1 VSEKFIHD
9 MREKVIKMEKI
20 SEIQETLQNMATLMV
35 GYPDASEEQSKQ
47 WLDTL
52 NICRIELRRRHPQ
65 GQVRLAPKKV
75 RLAPKTE
82 DDRC

>member
-1 VSEKFIHD
+1 MSQQFIHE

-35 GYPDASEEQSKQ
+35 GYPDASEEQSKR
-47 WLDTL
+47 WLETL

-65 GQVRLAPKKV
+65 GQVRLAPQ
-75 RLAPKTE
+75 TGG
-82 DDRC
+82 D

>member
-1 VSEKFIHD
+1 MSEKFIHD

-35 GYPDASEEQSKQ
+35 GYPEASEEQSKR

-52 NICRIELRRRHPQ
+52 NICRIELWRRHPQ

>member
-1 VSEKFIHD
+1 MSEKFIHD

-75 RLAPKTE
+75 RLAPKTK

>member
-1 VSEKFIHD
+1 MSEKFIHD

-65 GQVRLAPKKV
+65 GQVRLAPKEV

>member
-1 VSEKFIHD
+1 MSQQFVHE

-52 NICRIELRRRHPQ
+52 NICRIELRRRHPAKQ
-65 GQVRLAPKKV
+65 V

>member
-1 VSEKFIHD
+1 MSQQFIHE

-82 DDRC
+82 DDRW

>member
-1 VSEKFIHD
+1 MSEKFIHD

-35 GYPDASEEQSKQ
+35 GYPEASEEQSKR

-65 GQVRLAPKKV
+65 EQV

>member
-1 VSEKFIHD
+1 MSQQFIHE
-9 MREKVIKMEKI
+9 MRERVIKMEKI

-52 NICRIELRRRHPQ
+52 NLCRIELRRRHPT
-65 GQVRLAPKKV
+65 GQIH
-75 RLAPKTE
+75 LAPKTE
-82 DDRC
+82 DD

>member
-1 VSEKFIHD
+1 MSEKFIHD

>member
-1 VSEKFIHD
+1 MSQQFVHE

-75 RLAPKTE
+75 HLSPKKG
-82 DDRC
+82 DS